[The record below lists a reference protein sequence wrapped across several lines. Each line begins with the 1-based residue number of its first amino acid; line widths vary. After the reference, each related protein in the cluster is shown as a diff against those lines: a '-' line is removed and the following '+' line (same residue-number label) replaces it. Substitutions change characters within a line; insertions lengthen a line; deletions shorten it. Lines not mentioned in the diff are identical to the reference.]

1 MTAFCLRR
9 FTGVIAIAMT
19 AGILLL
25 SSPAQLAAEEQPAM
39 RDAIEHLRKAEAALQ
54 RASSDKGGH
63 RVSALELV
71 REAIVETRKGI
82 RYDSRN

>member
-1 MTAFCLRR
+1 MTAFRSQR
-9 FTGVIAIAMT
+9 FTGAMAIAMT
-19 AGILLL
+19 AGILML
-25 SSPAQLAAEEQPAM
+25 SSPAQVAAEEQPAM

-63 RVSALELV
+63 RVNALGLV

-82 RYDSRN
+82 RADNRN